1 LSPLVKLVRLYL
13 DHTNV
18 NGDVYGMSP
27 LVELGNMRLED
38 TKVVGLAGALAPLV
52 ELALLNLT
60 DTAVGCYRAFCTGR
74 PFRANCVHG
83 LQAPGRVFLHRSL
96 LLTAAR
102 APRTTAVRTQDDPDC
117 TCGCQPPVAAV
128 GQLHGRLFGRARP
141 ERRDDAAAF
150 FV

>member
-1 LSPLVKLVRLYL
+1 MDLRYTRVYGNLWQVGENGVSRLRMLQHVDLRSTGFNRSVTGLSPLVKLVRLYL

-52 ELALLNLT
+52 GLALLNLT

-83 LQAPGRVFLHRSL
+83 L
-96 LLTAAR
+96 
-102 APRTTAVRTQDDPDC
+102 
-117 TCGCQPPVAAV
+117 PPV
-128 GQLHGRLFGRARP
+128 GSFCTDRYC
-141 ERRDDAAAF
+141 
-150 FV
+150 